1 MDEKKESSSVS
12 QGSKGEA
19 NGGAGEKDKIA
30 IPFTDIN
37 SGGGSGCFSARIAV
51 RQTQRKAFLFP
62 MGQDRSIVRHWEE
75 GESPRGFSGIA
86 VWQTADVPYTRAS
99 PLRATPPSSPFST
112 PFSVFFQPSLPPS
125 LPPSNPLRRLSPF
138 YGLIVRLRPGSLRM
152 GVFTIRQALSNA
164 QMTLIDMS
172 APFFFFS
179 SFCLLSSSP
188 LPPLSFDAS
197 IPRDMHEDSIYE
209 GMVRGVRYGFSC
221 STKWLTN
228 GACKIRIE
236 NCIRRF
242 LSSENWAW
250 ERTSLSWYIAQRAQY
265 FVKSDWLHPA
275 WNQARLILNGFID
288 TVVFV
293 KLKLF

>member
-1 MDEKKESSSVS
+1 M
-12 QGSKGEA
+12 
-19 NGGAGEKDKIA
+19 
-30 IPFTDIN
+30 
-37 SGGGSGCFSARIAV
+37 
-51 RQTQRKAFLFP
+51 
-62 MGQDRSIVRHWEE
+62 
-75 GESPRGFSGIA
+75 
-86 VWQTADVPYTRAS
+86 PYTRAS

-138 YGLIVRLRPGSLRM
+138 YGLIVRLRRGSLRT

-172 APFFFFS
+172 APFFFLLF
-179 SFCLLSSSP
+179 LSSLLP
-188 LPPLSFDAS
+188 PPPLSFDAS

-236 NCIRRF
+236 NCIF
-242 LSSENWAW
+242 DDFYL
-250 ERTSLSWYIAQRAQY
+250 QRIEHGNI
-265 FVKSDWLHPA
+265 VE
-275 WNQARLILNGFID
+275 LIYSAACTIFC
-288 TVVFV
+288 
-293 KLKLF
+293 